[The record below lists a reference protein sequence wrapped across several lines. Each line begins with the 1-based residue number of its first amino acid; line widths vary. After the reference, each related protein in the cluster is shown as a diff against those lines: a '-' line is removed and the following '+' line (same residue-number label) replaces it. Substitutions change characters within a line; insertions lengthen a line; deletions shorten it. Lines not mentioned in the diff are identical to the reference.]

1 MKITKKH
8 HKNSQLH
15 LVPDQPRHKI
25 EVTCPCG
32 PKLSM
37 QNGHILVEHRPG
49 RGFKGSWRPVT
60 KNLGTKLLDQKGAPL

>member
-1 MKITKKH
+1 MTITKYH

-15 LVPDQPRHKI
+15 VLPEQPGHKV

-37 QNGHILVEHRPG
+37 NSGHILVEHKPG
-49 RGFKGSWRPVT
+49 RGFKGVWYPAT
-60 KNLGTKLLDQKGAPL
+60 KNLGTKLLDGRGRPL